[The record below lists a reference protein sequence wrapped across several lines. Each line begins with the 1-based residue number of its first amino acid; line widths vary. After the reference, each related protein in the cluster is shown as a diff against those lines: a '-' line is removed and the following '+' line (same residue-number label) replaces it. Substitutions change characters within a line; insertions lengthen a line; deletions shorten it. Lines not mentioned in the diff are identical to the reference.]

1 MTNQDRVSL
10 IQRDI
15 WTLELLGEML
25 VQHDELMEC
34 EPEPRLSMRNIIG
47 IHQAIR
53 TISRLCAEQI
63 GRLER

>member
-34 EPEPRLSMRNIIG
+34 EPDLRLSMRNTIG
-47 IHQAIR
+47 SHQAIR
-53 TISRLCAEQI
+53 TISR
-63 GRLER
+63 